1 MGRCTAKEIGRELAS
16 RLPFLERGSGARG
29 RQGPE
34 DLQHQRQPS
43 CRLMDESR
51 PPGSWN
57 LLVTRRVLA
66 FHARMVPSVLLE
78 YTLLVV

>member
-1 MGRCTAKEIGRELAS
+1 MGRRSTGNRPRARVPCP
-16 RLPFLERGSGARG
+16 LPGAGGQR
-29 RQGPE
+29 GPE

-43 CRLMDESR
+43 CRLMDESL

-57 LLVTRRVLA
+57 LSVTRRVLA

-78 YTLLVV
+78 YTLLGV